1 MHIVKFTVNPFG
13 ENTYILKSSASSK
26 AIVVDPGMMTA
37 AEREAVDGYIEQ
49 NQLEPQ
55 CILVTH
61 MHVDHVASAAWL
73 AGKYGIKIKA
83 SKADAALAASLPAQ
97 AARFGLKIEVN
108 AIETYDAIGDGD
120 SLSLDGETI
129 NVLASPGHSPG
140 GLAFYLPQSSAV
152 LVGDSLFLGSIG
164 RTDLPGGSHE
174 QLVESIK
181 AKILTLPGGTT
192 VLPGHGPQT
201 SVAGEMSH
209 NPYLQ

>member
-13 ENTYILKSSASSK
+13 ENTYILKSNASSK

-73 AGKYGIKIKA
+73 ASKYGIKIKA

-181 AKILTLPGGTT
+181 AKTLTLPGGTT

>member
-1 MHIVKFTVNPFG
+1 M
-13 ENTYILKSSASSK
+13 
-26 AIVVDPGMMTA
+26 
-37 AEREAVDGYIEQ
+37 
-49 NQLEPQ
+49 
-55 CILVTH
+55 
-61 MHVDHVASAAWL
+61 
-73 AGKYGIKIKA
+73 
-83 SKADAALAASLPAQ
+83 
-97 AARFGLKIEVN
+97 N

-140 GLAFYLPQSSAV
+140 GLALYLPQSSAV